1 MSEPEDREATDYAEL
16 AKVKAAITANDPL
29 LKMLGVAHKESEGHP
44 LISRGSF
51 AQYAEDE

>member
-16 AKVKAAITANDPL
+16 AKIKAEIASRDRL
-29 LKMLGVAHKESEGHP
+29 VKMLDEAAARSEGKP
-44 LISRGSF
+44 LVSRGSF